1 MSPWK
6 VIITSAFFTLFA
18 SFNQQAATAG
28 EKGTM
33 DFVQSILIANQMAIE
48 QGDHKMVAIVGNGTI
63 TFSNSDGGPFT
74 ELTERPAD
82 PRAVSLKAQLDDL
95 LLCIDGKPNRL
106 ATPAEALR
114 VQKLVETMLSA

>member
-1 MSPWK
+1 MVSVNECRTKEQTMSPWK

-74 ELTERPAD
+74 EG
-82 PRAVSLKAQLDDL
+82 SS
-95 LLCIDGKPNRL
+95 
-106 ATPAEALR
+106 AT
-114 VQKLVETMLSA
+114 LSVIAYIKQTKMA